1 MSYLQLVFKAVLG
14 TVLAWLPTSP
24 EIALEEA
31 YLFPIY
37 VGVTFAGIFYFQ
49 REIGLLPRD
58 LITRNERSWSKIF
71 LYSSLFTLVIGYPL
85 GETLGT
91 LDVQTLIIADVAS
104 GVVLLIL
111 GTLKGALLNLPD
123 DIKDFSLSF
132 LVGTAQGLS
141 SPGFS
146 RGLTSLIT
154 ASIIESDARD
164 AVRASL
170 LASPAYFALRAVL
183 LKESGLVGIE
193 GIIVSSVS
201 FFLSLII
208 IHSLLKLAA
217 YGKKFLGGYAL
228 ISLISIL
235 WR

>member
-1 MSYLQLVFKAVLG
+1 MSYPQLVLKAILG
-14 TVLAWLPTSP
+14 TILAWLPTSP
-24 EIALEEA
+24 ELALEKA

-37 VGVTFAGIFYFQ
+37 LGATFAGVFYFQ
-49 REIGLLPRD
+49 KEICLLPRD
-58 LITRNERSWSKIF
+58 LITQNERSWSKVF
-71 LYSSLFTLVIGYPL
+71 LYSSLFTLIIGYPL
-85 GETLGT
+85 GKTLGT
-91 LDVQTLIIADVAS
+91 LGVQTLIIVDVAL

-111 GTLKGALLNLPD
+111 GTLERVPLNLPG
-123 DIKDFSLSF
+123 DIKDFFLSF

-141 SPGFS
+141 SPGPS
-146 RGLTSLIT
+146 RALTSLIT
-154 ASIIESDARD
+154 ASIIESDVRD
-164 AVRASL
+164 AVGASL

-183 LKESGLVGIE
+183 LKESGLVGAD
-193 GIIVSSVS
+193 GIILSSVS

-217 YGKKFLGGYAL
+217 HGRKFLVGYAL